1 MIDVNELKE
10 FEIFDDF
17 SDTQLQDVARMT
29 EKKRYNAK
37 SHIYE
42 HGDRAKY
49 LFVVTNGLVS
59 LREIHPDDP
68 VGITFEM
75 RERGEMFG
83 AACFMK
89 PREYTLTAVC
99 LEDSEVL
106 AIDADG
112 LLELCQRD
120 AEIGYKMMTKFAQ
133 IYFNRYKIA
142 KRQLREMVKAPTTI
156 TALPG

>member
-1 MIDVNELKE
+1 MDVNDLKK
-10 FEIFDDF
+10 FEIF
-17 SDTQLQDVARMT
+17 SDLSDAQLQDLTRMI
-29 EKKRYNAK
+29 EKKRYSAQ

-49 LFVVTNGLVS
+49 LFVVTSGLVS
-59 LREIHPDDP
+59 LREIQPDDP

-106 AIDADG
+106 AIDAD
-112 LLELCQRD
+112 LLFELCERD
-120 AEIGYKMMTKFAQ
+120 AEMGYRLMTKLAQ